1 MLTSS
6 SEHRLLLRSDNADS
20 RLTPLG
26 REIGLIDDR
35 RWELYQSKQARIKQ
49 EKERL
54 RSTKVPAWF
63 TCSSSNVLL
72 SGGEFAAEVTAVSNQ
87 PVKDS
92 STLEAILKKPHV
104 QYKLLTSMDA
114 EMKIYLELRRNV

>member
-1 MLTSS
+1 MSMLNFILSIGQFSITLIQYVFSVHKLIDFFILMGWTSS
-6 SEHRLLLRSDNADS
+6 RSEHRLLLRSDNADS

-54 RSTKVPAWF
+54 KSTKIPGM
-63 TCSSSNVLL
+63 L
-72 SGGEFAAEVTAVSNQ
+72 
-87 PVKDS
+87 
-92 STLEAILKKPHV
+92 
-104 QYKLLTSMDA
+104 
-114 EMKIYLELRRNV
+114 

>member
-1 MLTSS
+1 MLVHLWTSS
-6 SEHRLLLRSDNADS
+6 RSEHRLLLRADNADS

-54 RSTKVPAWF
+54 LIVYVQIGTGKAW
-63 TCSSSNVLL
+63 
-72 SGGEFAAEVTAVSNQ
+72 
-87 PVKDS
+87 
-92 STLEAILKKPHV
+92 
-104 QYKLLTSMDA
+104 
-114 EMKIYLELRRNV
+114 

>member
-1 MLTSS
+1 VHLWTSS
-6 SEHRLLLRSDNADS
+6 RSEHRLLLRADNADS

-54 RSTKVPAWF
+54 KSTKVPGGHYIFFEA
-63 TCSSSNVLL
+63 NHVYEILHL
-72 SGGEFAAEVTAVSNQ
+72 SFL
-87 PVKDS
+87 
-92 STLEAILKKPHV
+92 STF
-104 QYKLLTSMDA
+104 
-114 EMKIYLELRRNV
+114 

>member
-1 MLTSS
+1 MHLWTFSR
-6 SEHRLLLRSDNADS
+6 SEHRLLLRADNADS

-54 RSTKVPAWF
+54 KSTKVP
-63 TCSSSNVLL
+63 
-72 SGGEFAAEVTAVSNQ
+72 GGHYIFSKLTNNDVYEI
-87 PVKDS
+87 VKFR
-92 STLEAILKKPHV
+92 IFHFV
-104 QYKLLTSMDA
+104 
-114 EMKIYLELRRNV
+114 RCF